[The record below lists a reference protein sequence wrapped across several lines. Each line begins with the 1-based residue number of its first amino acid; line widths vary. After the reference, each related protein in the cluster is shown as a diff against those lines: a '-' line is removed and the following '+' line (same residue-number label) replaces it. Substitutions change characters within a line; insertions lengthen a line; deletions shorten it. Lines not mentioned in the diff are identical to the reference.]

1 MDEHVGGRQNV
12 GDGVQLFPFVIDPF
26 FADRLPVKAGA
37 NERNEEPFYRL
48 FWNEPFALLHGFLD
62 GIYPVG

>member
-1 MDEHVGGRQNV
+1 MNMSVAARTLV
-12 GDGVQLFPFVIDPF
+12 MVYSCSRSSSIRF
-26 FADRLPVKAGA
+26 FADRLTVKSGA
-37 NERNEEPFYRL
+37 NEEPFYRL